1 MNFEHIV
8 IRCTS
13 LERFFCK
20 TKGIEFPCVFCE
32 DDCIEFEKEIMRFP
46 NGTAIRTPNSA
57 LIHMNLAF
65 QDDVDNFL
73 YSKLNVEI
81 GRMTKIVMKEAEKG
95 YDVSFFISNDDVK
108 NESEKKK
115 IQGFLLGYREKIGAL
130 IVSGKSQINTWM
142 RKAAGILFQI
152 LQ

>member
-1 MNFEHIV
+1 MNFELIV
-8 IRCTS
+8 NRCTS
-13 LERFFCK
+13 LEQFFCK

-32 DDCIEFEKEIMRFP
+32 DDCVEFEKEVMRFP

-73 YSKLNVEI
+73 YSKLNAEI

-95 YDVSFFISNDDVK
+95 FDVSFFISYDDTK
-108 NESEKKK
+108 IESKKKK
-115 IQGFLLGYREKIGAL
+115 IQKFLLDYHEKISAL

-142 RKAAGILFQI
+142 RKAATALFRM

>member
-1 MNFEHIV
+1 
-8 IRCTS
+8 
-13 LERFFCK
+13 
-20 TKGIEFPCVFCE
+20 
-32 DDCIEFEKEIMRFP
+32 MRFP

-95 YDVSFFISNDDVK
+95 YDVSFFISIDDVK

-115 IQGFLLGYREKIGAL
+115 IQGFLFGYREKIGAL

-142 RKAAGILFQI
+142 RKAAGTLFQL

>member
-13 LERFFCK
+13 LEQFFCK

-32 DDCIEFEKEIMRFP
+32 DECVEFEKEVMRFP

-73 YSKLNVEI
+73 YSKLNAEI
-81 GRMTKIVMKEAEKG
+81 GRKAKIVMKDAEKG
-95 YDVSFFISNDDVK
+95 YDVSFFISFDDVK
-108 NESEKKK
+108 IESEKKK
-115 IQGFLLGYREKIGAL
+115 IQEFLLGYREKISAL

-142 RKAAGILFQI
+142 RKAANALYRM
-152 LQ
+152 L